1 MNKLTQSH
9 EDLTIDTTN
18 IFNLTVKIPVD
29 EVRWKERAALRY
41 FNLALLYLEFSFFVE
56 FKSCHLFG
64 FFLTF
69 SLVLIIFRIF
79 FFTEI
84 AKFKL
89 I

>member
-9 EDLTIDTTN
+9 EDLTIDTTK

-56 FKSCHLFG
+56 FKSECL
-64 FFLTF
+64 
-69 SLVLIIFRIF
+69 
-79 FFTEI
+79 
-84 AKFKL
+84 
-89 I
+89 